1 MECTRTANA
10 GVLLKLD
17 GASIL
22 LDGVCQPSGPYLG
35 TPEHLRQSLYDCPP
49 DLIAFTHGHKDHFD
63 LTFSREIT
71 AKTLRPISGP
81 ECLVKGAL
89 ETGPVQL
96 GPVCVTPIPTRHIGK
111 AGQGTPH
118 VSFLIQGSKRIL
130 FTGDAA
136 PTVFSDLPPVDVVI
150 GPYAYATTTPAWRRT
165 AALCE
170 TLVLLHL
177 PDPAQ
182 DEAGLWKLVEETTRL
197 PGPQL
202 RIPSIGETIQL

>member
-1 MECTRTANA
+1 MECIRTANA

-17 GASIL
+17 GVTVL

-35 TPEHLRQSLYDCPP
+35 TPEELRRSLYDCPP

-63 LTFSREIT
+63 RTFSREIS

-81 ECLVKGAL
+81 ECLVEGPL

-96 GPVCVTPIPTRHIGK
+96 GPVRITPIPTRHIGK

-118 VSFLIQGSKRIL
+118 VSYLIEGSKRIL
-130 FTGDAA
+130 FAGDAA
-136 PTVFSDLPPVDVVI
+136 PTVFSQLPAVDVVI
-150 GPYAYATTTPAWRRT
+150 APYAYATTPPAWRRT

-177 PDPAQ
+177 PKPEEDP
-182 DEAGLWKLVEETTRL
+182 AGLWQLVRETTKA
-197 PGPQL
+197 PGPKL
-202 RIPSIGETIQL
+202 MIPALGETLSL